1 MEANSSANKHPPRN
15 GPQSNPKRNSRRKQP
30 QHSADIVFSKGAT
43 IQTLPALSKQLKGL
57 TECVIG
63 LQYVWEYRSPSKSVP
78 PHYQCKL
85 CAVSR
90 LQHDM
95 LAHVKGWK
103 HSFRY
108 LKKVHPNKVT
118 HEEEEAIRDPAVRK
132 TIKEVSA
139 EVEKTEGRGQIKV
152 ILKEPYEV
160 LAFKGLRSAA
170 PKATAP
176 LVPGMG
182 PKGPPPYGPSGPRFS
197 DSRFSGEFPP
207 QRGLLSDYPGAE
219 YGEPGFGGYDY
230 PTRQESLGSGMDQR
244 PYPDGMGHRPA
255 GIRDSFGSGGGKGGY
270 GRGGLLEDPVS
281 MYPDEYHG
289 NQMRR
294 SQMNRPM
301 DKALERPGLMGAA
314 PETSNLPNTLLTYLD
329 TFRIE
334 NESDAQLVLK
344 VTQKLTD
351 VLMDYRLRSVSSGS
365 SLNSFSMN
373 STGFSSETP
382 KLMGSSDPFSG
393 PSRYSTGPKYYK

>member
-1 MEANSSANKHPPRN
+1 MDELEKL
-15 GPQSNPKRNSRRKQP
+15 RKWRLILQLTSIHLEMGRSP
-30 QHSADIVFSKGAT
+30 IQREITGVLQRAT

-85 CAVSR
+85 CA
-90 LQHDM
+90 
-95 LAHVKGWK
+95 
-103 HSFRY
+103 
-108 LKKVHPNKVT
+108 KKVYPNRVT

-139 EVEKTEGRGQIKV
+139 EVEKTEGRGQIK
-152 ILKEPYEV
+152 
-160 LAFKGLRSAA
+160 GLRSAA

-176 LVPGMG
+176 LAHGMG
-182 PKGPPPYGPSGPRFS
+182 PPPFGPRFS
-197 DSRFSGEFPP
+197 DSRFSEEFPP
-207 QRGLLSDYPGAE
+207 QRGLPSDYPGAE
-219 YGEPGFGGYDY
+219 YGEPGFGGFDY

-314 PETSNLPNTLLTYLD
+314 PETGNLPNTLLTYLD

-365 SLNSFSMN
+365 SLNSFSM
-373 STGFSSETP
+373 SSKGFSSETP